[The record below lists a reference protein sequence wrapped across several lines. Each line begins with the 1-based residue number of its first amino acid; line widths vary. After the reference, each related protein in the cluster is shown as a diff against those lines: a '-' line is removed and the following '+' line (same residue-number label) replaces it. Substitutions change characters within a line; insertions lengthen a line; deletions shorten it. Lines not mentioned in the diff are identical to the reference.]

1 MQPWENSA
9 QSLRLLT
16 GRRGEEAAVEA
27 ITAFLL
33 HPDAVLEP
41 CAMVFQYSTS
51 DNDQQ
56 QLLITLVIGASIVME
71 CILAIEE
78 CRLCEL
84 PAWDKAEII
93 PSSVTRHDSSFQP
106 RDLGLFFEW
115 LTPCCPSQVIY
126 CRMHT
131 HAGNAGDTQVQRC
144 LLNHCYPD

>member
-1 MQPWENSA
+1 MQPCENSA
-9 QSLRLLT
+9 QSIGLLT
-16 GRRGEEAAVEA
+16 GRRREEAAVEA
-27 ITAFLL
+27 STAFLL

-84 PAWDKAEII
+84 PAWDKAESV
-93 PSSVTRHDSSFQP
+93 PSSATRHDSSVQP
-106 RDLGLFFEW
+106 RDPGSFSEW
-115 LTPCCPSQVIY
+115 LTLRCPSQVI
-126 CRMHT
+126 
-131 HAGNAGDTQVQRC
+131 
-144 LLNHCYPD
+144 L